1 MSKSETDEEIKK
13 VTEEFKE
20 MVVNWVKID
29 DQIRD
34 LKASVKEL
42 TDEKKQYEEF
52 IIEYMSNAQE
62 NIINISDGKL
72 RLNKSTTK
80 APLKEENITESLI
93 KYTNDKLKAEQL
105 TKFIYENRPTSSR
118 VNIKRTK
125 FRKKKK
131 KTKTI

>member
-80 APLKEENITESLI
+80 APLKEENITI
-93 KYTNDKLKAEQL
+93 
-105 TKFIYENRPTSSR
+105 
-118 VNIKRTK
+118 
-125 FRKKKK
+125 
-131 KTKTI
+131 